1 VAEKFTVE
9 ELADNM
15 YKLVEEYAGTRK
27 LKAQDLV
34 KEMQRKYGED
44 RVSKDDG
51 KKAIRLLIDSGR
63 CVYTYFGGSFVELP
77 PKE

>member
-1 VAEKFTVE
+1 MAEKLTVE
-9 ELADNM
+9 ELADGM
-15 YKLVEEYAGTRK
+15 YKMIEEYTGTRK

-44 RVSKDDG
+44 RASKDDG

-77 PKE
+77 PKQ

>member
-1 VAEKFTVE
+1 
-9 ELADNM
+9 M
-15 YKLVEEYAGTRK
+15 
-27 LKAQDLV
+27 
-34 KEMQRKYGED
+34 KYGED

-77 PKE
+77 PKQEG